1 MSAAAEFGNVD
12 IVRMLLEAK
21 SDKDSMDQQ
30 SRSPVSMALLNHHFQ
45 VAQILIDAGAS
56 TSHLNHAEVEKLS
69 QVRA

>member
-30 SRSPVSMALLNHHFQ
+30 SRSPVASVNLSKKKK
-45 VAQILIDAGAS
+45 IAGGS
-56 TSHLNHAEVEKLS
+56 VWRGCLEGGVWTLM
-69 QVRA
+69 